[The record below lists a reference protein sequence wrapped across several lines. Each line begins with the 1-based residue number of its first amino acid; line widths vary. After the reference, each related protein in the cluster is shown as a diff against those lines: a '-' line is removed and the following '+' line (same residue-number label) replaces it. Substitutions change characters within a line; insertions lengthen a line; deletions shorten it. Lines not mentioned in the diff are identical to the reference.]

1 MQRLRRE
8 CHPRSNPAA
17 RSHQALAG
25 NPDLA
30 TSDAARIGESR
41 APDLPRGL
49 ATIVCLPSRSA
60 SALCCRAAASA
71 LTRANGKS
79 HEKSAHA
86 AAKQVPGPGEVLVEV
101 DAAPINYVDVWSS
114 PASSCRSFRSSPA
127 RGQPALF
134 GHTGAAWRRCE
145 TAATGSC
152 RWPNRATLQKR
163 VAVAVDQC
171 YRLTACRP
179 GCCSLFGEA
188 ASPSL
193 VYDTA
198 WFALDEPGRL
208 EAGETVLVL
217 GASGRVGEAVID
229 RAQSARTALREMVY
243 KATNCGGADMIDPL
257 GGEVFAVALR
267 ALARHGRLVVI
278 GFAAGAIPT
287 LRTN

>member
-1 MQRLRRE
+1 M
-8 CHPRSNPAA
+8 
-17 RSHQALAG
+17 
-25 NPDLA
+25 
-30 TSDAARIGESR
+30 
-41 APDLPRGL
+41 
-49 ATIVCLPSRSA
+49 
-60 SALCCRAAASA
+60 
-71 LTRANGKS
+71 
-79 HEKSAHA
+79 
-86 AAKQVPGPGEVLVEV
+86 
-101 DAAPINYVDVWSS
+101 
-114 PASSCRSFRSSPA
+114 
-127 RGQPALF
+127 
-134 GHTGAAWRRCE
+134 
-145 TAATGSC
+145 
-152 RWPNRATLQKR
+152 
-163 VAVAVDQC
+163 
-171 YRLTACRP
+171 
-179 GCCSLFGEA
+179 FGEA